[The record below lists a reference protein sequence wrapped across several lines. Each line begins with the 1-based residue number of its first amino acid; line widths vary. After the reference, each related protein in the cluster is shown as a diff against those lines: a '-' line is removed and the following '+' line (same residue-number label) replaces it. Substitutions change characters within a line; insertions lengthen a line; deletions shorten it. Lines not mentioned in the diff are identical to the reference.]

1 VTNQARI
8 LRVDGTEVI
17 LDKRPTLSEAQTIV
31 GGYIE
36 LVPGRK
42 ADGKAV
48 TLVVDEE
55 GRLRGGKKK
64 NSQATLLY
72 WRTDKHIGGIIVG
85 DVIVLEGW
93 RTVSP

>member
-1 VTNQARI
+1 MPNQAKI
-8 LRVDGTEVI
+8 LKVDGTEEI
-17 LDKRPTLSEAQTIV
+17 LKGRPTLSEAQTTV

-36 LVPGRK
+36 YVAGRK

-48 TLVVDEE
+48 VLVVDEE
-55 GRLRGGKKK
+55 GKLTGKKK

-72 WRTDKHIGGIIVG
+72 WRTDKHIGGVIVG
-85 DVIVLEGW
+85 DVIILEGW